1 MVDITT
7 LFQREYLRR
16 VHLPV
21 ALGPSAWALLGFEE
35 HRDIYRKTSGKDRPF
50 RPFSFS
56 RSANNCHS
64 NSARAVRNG
73 SGVSWKRHHG
83 KENTFGKDDWATL
96 SAIRGRTPPAG
107 RNERFS
113 IFQHKG
119 VRRTAYSAIELT

>member
-35 HRDIYRKTSGKDRPF
+35 HRDINRKTSGKDRPF

-56 RSANNCHS
+56 HSANNCQIQH
-64 NSARAVRNG
+64 ALYEMALGFHGRDTTAKRIP
-73 SGVSWKRHHG
+73 SGRMIG
-83 KENTFGKDDWATL
+83 
-96 SAIRGRTPPAG
+96 P
-107 RNERFS
+107 
-113 IFQHKG
+113 Q
-119 VRRTAYSAIELT
+119 